1 MVKLEKQVNMS
12 KLFKLAEL
20 LSTVKLVNLGLRL
33 SVKAKNGGA
42 WLHKK
47 SNRDK
52 NQLEELLFGHPRR
65 SRLCRF
71 FILVLAHADSLSF
84 QNQ

>member
-20 LSTVKLVNLGLRL
+20 LSPVKLVNLGLRL
-33 SVKAKNGGA
+33 SVKTKNGGE
-42 WLHKK
+42 WLHNK

-52 NQLEELLFGHPRR
+52 NQLEELL
-65 SRLCRF
+65 
-71 FILVLAHADSLSF
+71 
-84 QNQ
+84 